1 MASRYLEN
9 HNNPLTL
16 THIEQNPNKNK
27 KVVGVWIIQCLHNGK
42 GYIS

>member
-1 MASRYLEN
+1 MASWYLEY

-27 KVVGVWIIQCLHNGK
+27 TKLMLLV
-42 GYIS
+42 